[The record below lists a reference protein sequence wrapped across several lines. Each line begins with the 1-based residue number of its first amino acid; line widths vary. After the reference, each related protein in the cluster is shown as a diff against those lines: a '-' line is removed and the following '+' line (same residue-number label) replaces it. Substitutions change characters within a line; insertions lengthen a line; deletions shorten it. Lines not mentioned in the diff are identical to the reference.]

1 MSSNRHEEA
10 IDQLIEE
17 IHKKQMVQIGI
28 DPEQERWAKAC
39 LEACEGLTIDA
50 LKAGVVKTA
59 VQNMFEDSNRIRS
72 DAGKKPMK
80 KEDAMFHGVKVWEV
94 IT

>member
-1 MSSNRHEEA
+1 MNNRHDQA

-17 IHKKQMVQIGI
+17 IDRKQMVQIGL
-28 DPEQERWAKAC
+28 DQDQERWAKAC
-39 LEACEGLTIDA
+39 LEACEGLTVDA

-59 VQNMFEDSNRIRS
+59 VLNMFENSNHLRS

-80 KEDAMFHGVKVWEV
+80 KEDATFHGVKVWEV
-94 IT
+94 TT